1 MNRMK
6 VGLKV
11 FVASVCAVVLPAMAA
26 LVGQSQSHVPHPP
39 PAQPRQAST
48 ISSSNPGG
56 ILEGALSVPAL
67 PILPLNLQ
75 PVTVRPPAGVQS
87 AAGVVPPTLTGGAPA
102 APEASGTASTTP
114 STPPST
120 AQDAVPAS
128 SLVAQATGATVGI
141 AASPGGPSVNV
152 LFGTNPVGQPQTFL
166 VVGTSDGWYQVLLPT
181 KPDGS
186 TGWVQAGQ
194 VRISSVDGYLRVYLS
209 SFRMQYWVGGH
220 LAETF
225 TVGVGK
231 PSTPTPPGMYYV
243 WASELVNQQ
252 PYAPGI
258 MALSG
263 FSHVLPNWPGGGR
276 LGIHGWS
283 NLQANGTAASYG
295 CVHMEPADFSRL
307 YGLIPLGTPVEILP

>member
-11 FVASVCAVVLPAMAA
+11 FVALVCAVVLPAMAA
-26 LVGQSQSHVPHPP
+26 LIGQSQGHAGHSPP
-39 PAQPRQAST
+39 VQRRQTST
-48 ISSSNPGG
+48 IGSSSPAG
-56 ILEGALSVPAL
+56 ILEGALSVADL

-75 PVTVRPPAGVQS
+75 PVTIQPPSLVQNTAG
-87 AAGVVPPTLTGGAPA
+87 AVPTAPTGGAPL
-102 APEASGTASTTP
+102 APEPSPTP
-114 STPPST
+114 SITPDAPPST
-120 AQDAVPAS
+120 APGGVPAT
-128 SLVAQATGATVGI
+128 SLVAQATGATVRI
-141 AASPGGPSVNV
+141 TASPGGPSLNV
-152 LFGTNPVGQPQTFL
+152 LSGTNPVGQPQTFL
-166 VVGTSDGWYQVLLPT
+166 VVGISDGWYKVLLPT

-186 TGWVQAGQ
+186 TGWVQADQ
-194 VRISSVDGYLRVYLS
+194 VQISSVDRYLRVYLS

-220 LAETF
+220 LAQTF

-231 PSTPTPPGMYYV
+231 PSTPTPPGLYYV
-243 WASELVNQQ
+243 WASELVSQQ

-283 NLQANGTAASYG
+283 NLQANGEAVSYG

-307 YGLIPLGTPVEILP
+307 YNLIPLGTPVEILP